1 MKPRRMIKMMWV
13 LLANM
18 DDETVEELIRRS
30 DRIVEEGTRRDPPEE
45 IEKEE
50 IEEDA

>member
-1 MKPRRMIKMMWV
+1 MIKMIWV
-13 LLANM
+13 LLADM
-18 DDETVEELIRRS
+18 DDETVEEMIQRS

-45 IEKEE
+45 VEEEEVKEEE